1 MTEQAKTQPG
11 GKRSNSR
18 LAAIKALYAS
28 EINDLSEKKKSP
40 SELTIDIIEFY
51 YETEGKNKNID
62 QAFLSEI
69 ISGVIENK
77 ESLDKSIE
85 SKLNKGWKLNR
96 LGPTILSILRAG
108 IFEIMNYSETH
119 INIIIN
125 EYVGITRSFYDEKEV
140 GFVNSIL
147 DKIGHEVR
155 S

>member
-1 MTEQAKTQPG
+1 MTEQAKVQTG

-28 EINDLSEKKKSP
+28 EINDLSDKKKTP
-40 SELTIDIIEFY
+40 GELTVDIIEFY
-51 YETEGKNKNID
+51 FETEGKNKSLD
-62 QAFLSEI
+62 QAFLSDI
-69 ISGVIENK
+69 IKGVIENK

-85 SKLNKGWKLNR
+85 SKLNEGWKLNR

-108 IFEIMNYSETH
+108 VFEIMNYDEIH